1 MQGYTAAIL
10 PGSETPMGATKTKQG
25 APVPLIAAAAAAAP
39 VQKRPLPTPP
49 TAAKAAIALD
59 ETALRALRIFHLYRM
74 VVAALLLILYV
85 ADTGAELFET
95 LEDPLLFLYLN
106 QVYAALVLLGYT
118 LSYAPRLSV
127 QLQSHAAVVVDVAA
141 LMLVMQ
147 ASGGLTSG
155 LNILLVPSIA
165 AGGLLL
171 PGRMALAYAALAFLL
186 QAATLLFREDFPAA
200 EEMTQTG
207 VLGSIFFI
215 TAIVTSLLADRARRS
230 ETLARER
237 AEQIADLARLN
248 ETIVQRMQTGL
259 LAVAPDFRIKLSN
272 RAARECLEL
281 DRDPAGRSLEL
292 VAPPLAQ
299 HLEQWLQSPER
310 PGGPAELLD
319 ALPGLLLAFM
329 NVGDGS
335 RHDSVVFLER
345 QSDAEARLQQVKLAA
360 VGRLTAG
367 IAHEIRNPLAAVS
380 NAAQLL
386 EESATLGPAE
396 KRVAEIIRNNARRM
410 NRIVE
415 NILQVSR
422 REQARP
428 RLLPLGPFLQNLAEE
443 FVSTKPEH
451 FESIDFH
458 LESDDLHVL
467 FDPGHLHQVVWNLCQ
482 NACRH
487 GRGDSRGAVIE
498 LRARQVGQTSSRV
511 QLDVLDFG
519 PGVPAGQEQKLF
531 EPFFTTSATGTGL
544 GLYLS
549 KELCEFNR
557 ASLSFHPR
565 NVGGSCFRISFA
577 TRDTRDQAWIEL
589 H

>member
-1 MQGYTAAIL
+1 MHGMHSDPVML
-10 PGSETPMGATKTKQG
+10 PRGAGTPPSVAQATPQARESVASG
-25 APVPLIAAAAAAAP
+25 CPERSQLSSLPPPVPPAGS
-39 VQKRPLPTPP
+39 
-49 TAAKAAIALD
+49 LD

-85 ADTGAELFET
+85 ADSGTGLFQT
-95 LEDPLLFLYLN
+95 LQDPVLFLHVN
-106 QVYAALVLLGYT
+106 QIYAALVLTGYT
-118 LSYAPRLSV
+118 LSYAPRLPV
-127 QLQSHAAVVVDVAA
+127 LLQSHAAVLVDVMV
-141 LMLVMQ
+141 LTIVMQ

-171 PGRMALAYAALAFLL
+171 PGREALGYAALAFLAQGL
-186 QAATLLFREDFPAA
+186 MLLFRDGTPGA
-200 EEMTQTG
+200 EELTRTG
-207 VLGSIFFI
+207 VLGSLFLI
-215 TAIVTSLLADRARRS
+215 TAVVTSLLAERARRS
-230 ETLARER
+230 ESLARER
-237 AEQIADLARLN
+237 AVQIADLARLN

-259 LAVAPDFRIKLSN
+259 LAVAPDLRIKLSN

-281 DRDPAGRSLEL
+281 EEDPSGRSLAVL
-292 VAPPLAQ
+292 SPPLAA
-299 HLEQWLQSPER
+299 HLEQWQRSSGS
-310 PGGPAELLD
+310 PGGPAEQLNE
-319 ALPGLLLAFM
+319 LPGLLVAFM
-329 NVGDGS
+329 TVGEGQG
-335 RHDSVVFLER
+335 RDSVAFLER

-386 EESATLGPAE
+386 EESPILGPAE

-428 RLLPLGPFLQNLAEE
+428 RLLPLHQFLESLTEE
-443 FVSTKPEH
+443 LTSTRPEH
-451 FESIDFH
+451 FESISFQV
-458 LESDDLHVL
+458 EPQDLQVY

-487 GRGDSRGAVIE
+487 GHTEGGPARIE
-498 LRARQVGQTSSRV
+498 LKAYDVGEGVSWAL
-511 QLDVLDFG
+511 LDVLDSG

-557 ASLSFHPR
+557 ATLSYHPR
-565 NVGGSCFRISFA
+565 HGGGSCFRISFS
-577 TRDTRDQAWIEL
+577 TRDTRDQAWPIEL